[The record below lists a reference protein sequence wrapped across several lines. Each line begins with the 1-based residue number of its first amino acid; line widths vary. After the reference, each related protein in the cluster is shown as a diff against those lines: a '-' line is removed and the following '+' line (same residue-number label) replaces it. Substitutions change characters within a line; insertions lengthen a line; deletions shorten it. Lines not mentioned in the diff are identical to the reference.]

1 MEDLKKQLSAAVTQT
16 TNDTVVADFKK
27 LTTFIDSAITQSFGL
42 SDDERASFLISNLLN
57 MRDYMSTAI
66 VVEQTKLAMEA
77 KINNTIDNFFNPPVV
92 VKKKEESLEATQ
104 QNPENI
110 SEIDRSMLWKKDIK
124 KLKGKS

>member
-1 MEDLKKQLSAAVTQT
+1 MEDLKKQLSDAVTQT

-27 LTTFIDSAITQSFGL
+27 LTAFIDSAIAQSFSL
-42 SDDERASFLISNLLN
+42 SGDERASSLVANLLN

-66 VVEQTKLAMEA
+66 VVEQTKRAMEA

-92 VKKKEESLEATQ
+92 VKKKEESLEAMQ

-124 KLKGKS
+124 KS

>member
-27 LTTFIDSAITQSFGL
+27 LTAFIDNTIAQSFRL
-42 SDDERASFLISNLLN
+42 SGDERANALVANLLN

-66 VVEQTKLAMEA
+66 VVEQTKRALEI
-77 KINNTIDNFFNPPVV
+77 KVNNTIDNFFNPPVAI
-92 VKKKEESLEATQ
+92 KKKEESLEATQ

-124 KLKGKS
+124 KS

>member
-1 MEDLKKQLSAAVTQT
+1 MEDLKKQLSAVVTQT

-27 LTTFIDSAITQSFGL
+27 LTAFIDSTITQSFSL

-66 VVEQTKLAMEA
+66 VVEQTKRAMEA

-92 VKKKEESLEATQ
+92 AKKKEESLEATH

-110 SEIDRSMLWKKDIK
+110 SEIDRSML
-124 KLKGKS
+124 

>member
-1 MEDLKKQLSAAVTQT
+1 MEDLKKQLSAAVAQT

-110 SEIDRSMLWKKDIK
+110 SEIDRSML
-124 KLKGKS
+124 

>member
-27 LTTFIDSAITQSFGL
+27 LTTFIDSAITQSFRL
-42 SDDERASFLISNLLN
+42 SGDERASSLVSNLLN

-110 SEIDRSMLWKKDIK
+110 SEIDRSML
-124 KLKGKS
+124 

>member
-110 SEIDRSMLWKKDIK
+110 SEIDRSML
-124 KLKGKS
+124 

>member
-1 MEDLKKQLSAAVTQT
+1 MEDLKKQLSAAVAQT

-27 LTTFIDSAITQSFGL
+27 LTAFIDNAIAQSFRL
-42 SDDERASFLISNLLN
+42 SGDERANFLVSNLLN

-66 VVEQTKLAMEA
+66 VVEQTKRAMEV
-77 KINNTIDNFFNPPVV
+77 KINNTIDIFFNPPVA

-110 SEIDRSMLWKKDIK
+110 SEIDRSML
-124 KLKGKS
+124 